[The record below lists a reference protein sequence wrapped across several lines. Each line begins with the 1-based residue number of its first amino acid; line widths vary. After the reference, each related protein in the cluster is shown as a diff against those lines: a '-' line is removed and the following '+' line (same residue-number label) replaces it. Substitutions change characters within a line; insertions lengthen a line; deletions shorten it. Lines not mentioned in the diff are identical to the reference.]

1 MRGSIPTNEARVL
14 LARDIHDGIAQDL
27 VAVGYRLDSLL
38 ARPDIDGELRSE
50 LRGLRL
56 SISDTLAQVRR
67 DLFDLRTRS
76 DQSLANNLT
85 ALYNELCKGFRGS
98 CEIEECNLPL
108 EDEDLLVSAARE
120 LLRNAVRHSNADSI
134 WLSLA
139 STADNVALTV
149 ADNGRGGAT
158 TKPGHFGLVG
168 IEEKVAERGG
178 NVKISGKH
186 GSAISVSLPLFRY
199 ESSNR

>member
-76 DQSLANNLT
+76 EESLANNLT
-85 ALYNELCKGFRGS
+85 ALYNELCQGLGGS
-98 CEIEECNLPL
+98 CEIEECNLPP
-108 EDEDLLVSAARE
+108 EDEGLLVSAARE

-149 ADNGRGGAT
+149 ADNGRGGVM

-178 NVKISGKH
+178 SFKISGKH
-186 GSAISVSLPLFRY
+186 GSTISVSLPLLHH